1 MTPVKSYDV
10 RRGSIQSWNG
20 SDDSARQSRWV
31 PKVIKPRPSKFLCP
45 VVGRNFVVLSY
56 AHTPGLWKE
65 LRWSRLYNF
74 WNPP

>member
-31 PKVIKPRPSKFLCP
+31 PKVIKPRPSKFLP
-45 VVGRNFVVLSY
+45 
-56 AHTPGLWKE
+56 
-65 LRWSRLYNF
+65 
-74 WNPP
+74 